1 MDMATIIL
9 IAGIIDIAAAILIW
23 RILRKIERYEDYV
36 AELENSILQYDMF
49 LIAQRRKVRNA
60 YDRMCQLDRLGS
72 FQSDDETGYIFEEI
86 KSVATELNTDFEWLD
101 NETQTN
107 TTSPKTPKT
116 R

>member
-1 MDMATIIL
+1 MIIA
-9 IAGIIDIAAAILIW
+9 IASSILDIALAMVLW
-23 RILRKIERYEDYV
+23 RNLRKIERYEDYV

>member
-1 MDMATIIL
+1 MIIA
-9 IAGIIDIAAAILIW
+9 IASGILDIALAVVLW
-23 RILRKIERYEDYV
+23 RNLRKIERYEDYV
-36 AELENSILQYDMF
+36 VELENSILQYDMF
-49 LIAQRRKVRNA
+49 LLAQRRKVRNA
-60 YDRMCQLDRLGS
+60 YDRMSQLDRLGS

>member
-1 MDMATIIL
+1 MIVAIIS
-9 IAGIIDIAAAILIW
+9 AVIDIALALILW
-23 RILRKIERYEDYV
+23 RSLRKIERYEDYV
-36 AELENSILQYDMF
+36 AELENSILQYDIF
-49 LIAQRRKVRNA
+49 LITQRRKVRNA
-60 YDRMCQLDRLGS
+60 YDKMRQLDRLGS

>member
-1 MDMATIIL
+1 MIIA
-9 IAGIIDIAAAILIW
+9 IASSILDIALAMVLW
-23 RILRKIERYEDYV
+23 RNLRKIERYEDYV
-36 AELENSILQYDMF
+36 VELENSILQYDMF